1 MLYNLSRVCLLSQ
14 TVPKWSRM
22 PNCLLQNI
30 KQFSTDNQ
38 TPAIESETETFASLL
53 RNSKLIQV
61 GNPVGKTVV
70 GKIRH
75 ETKDDLYI
83 DFGHKFMCVC
93 PKPRDDRGQYLR
105 GTEVKLKIKSLEL
118 SERFLGHNSDI
129 SLLEADCVL
138 LGLNK

>member
-38 TPAIESETETFASLL
+38 TPAIESETETFSSLL

-93 PKPRDDRGQYLR
+93 PKPR
-105 GTEVKLKIKSLEL
+105 
-118 SERFLGHNSDI
+118 
-129 SLLEADCVL
+129 
-138 LGLNK
+138 

>member
-14 TVPKWSRM
+14 TAPKWSRM

-30 KQFSTDNQ
+30 KQFSTKDHPVQ
-38 TPAIESETETFASLL
+38 THAIESETETFASLL

-61 GNPVGKTVV
+61 GNPVGKTVI

-75 ETKDDLYI
+75 ETNDDLYI

-93 PKPRDDRGQYLR
+93 PKPR
-105 GTEVKLKIKSLEL
+105 
-118 SERFLGHNSDI
+118 
-129 SLLEADCVL
+129 
-138 LGLNK
+138 